1 MSEATRDLLGET
13 MSCHHIDDLVIVVHV
28 PALAPSDAEWEAYVR
43 WCTELLKKY
52 DKLKVLVIAGEQPPT
67 TKQRSLYNKEFST
80 NSVSIAVLIRN
91 RATLV
96 IVKVFAWFI
105 KNIKAFD
112 QNDLA
117 GALKYLDVAP
127 SAAITETIRRFGS
140 AVGKSASA

>member
-28 PALAPSDAEWEAYVR
+28 LALAPSDADWEAYVR
-43 WCTELLKKY
+43 WCTQLLKKY
-52 DKLKVLVIAGEQPPT
+52 DKLKVLVIAGDQPPT
-67 TKQRSLYNKEFST
+67 AKQRSLYNKEFNA

-91 RATLV
+91 RATLA

-112 QNDLA
+112 QNDLG
-117 GALKYLDVAP
+117 GALKYLGVAP
-127 SAAITETIRRFGS
+127 STEISQTIRRFGS
-140 AVGKSASA
+140 GAGKSASA